1 MLQIGSRHETWC
13 LLYWRSLPGEHKV
26 KEKDRD
32 LVTPGSTCAPRAS
45 GVRVAKCLLWK
56 MSLGN
61 HNKAMALYVYEGPL
75 EEVRGDQTLKEPLCD
90 RFSIS
95 IKTDSGTASPLCP

>member
-1 MLQIGSRHETWC
+1 M
-13 LLYWRSLPGEHKV
+13 

-45 GVRVAKCLLWK
+45 GMRVAKCLLWK
-56 MSLGN
+56 MSLGD